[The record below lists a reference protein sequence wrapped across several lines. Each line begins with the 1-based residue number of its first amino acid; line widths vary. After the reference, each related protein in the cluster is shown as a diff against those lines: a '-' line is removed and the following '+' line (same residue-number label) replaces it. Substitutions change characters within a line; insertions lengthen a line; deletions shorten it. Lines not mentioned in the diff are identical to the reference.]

1 MRRILMLST
10 CAALSMSVGSM
21 LASDAKAASTDC
33 NSTLGTP
40 GTIVVLGN
48 IVVPKDAACSI
59 FNATVNGN
67 IDQQSDSVLVLGG
80 NVTVNGNIS
89 SHGGQQFGVN
99 GALGPG
105 ITFNIK
111 IAGNVEIDSTS
122 QVLICQPFRIDG
134 NLAISNATKSVQIGP
149 WICPGALP
157 TGGSIGGNVSIT
169 NNNIISALTMAD
181 SAIGNNMSVTNKGS
195 GSKVVSFNTV
205 TGNLECSGNA
215 HIQRHAQQCA
225 ENRTTVRSVRGH

>member
-1 MRRILMLST
+1 M
-10 CAALSMSVGSM
+10 
-21 LASDAKAASTDC
+21 
-33 NSTLGTP
+33 
-40 GTIVVLGN
+40 
-48 IVVPKDAACSI
+48 
-59 FNATVNGN
+59 
-67 IDQQSDSVLVLGG
+67 
-80 NVTVNGNIS
+80 NGNIS

-111 IAGNVEIDSTS
+111 VAGNVEIDSTS

-134 NLAISNATKSVQIGP
+134 NLAISNATMSVQIGP
-149 WICPGALP
+149 GICSGALP
-157 TGGSIGGNVSIT
+157 TGGSIGGNVSIE

-181 SAIGNNMSVTNKGS
+181 SAIGNNMSVTNNLGS
-195 GSKVVSFNTV
+195 GPKVVSFNTV

-225 ENRTTVRSVRGH
+225 ENRRTVRSVRGH